1 MSVVRNPHI
10 SAAQAKASMAQDRAK
25 AKFPEV
31 LAYED
36 VVGFCFSAAERQ
48 DEKVL
53 HFFNLLLT
61 KDSALT
67 YDEKAKTIVYK
78 PPYPVRD
85 SKQLIAFFQNNNEIT
100 SIDVV
105 QLKKGWPNCEEAID
119 QLEREHKIL
128 VIRKKKDNV
137 PTVIFADD
145 PSLHI
150 PLDQDF
156 RTLWQSVQL
165 PERKDDIIR
174 FLLASH
180 RTPAGQIAEAK
191 VVAKV
196 AKKARKN
203 RQSTKQTNK
212 HMSSIFK
219 DYSGLKP
226 RGK

>member
-1 MSVVRNPHI
+1 
-10 SAAQAKASMAQDRAK
+10 MAQERAK
-25 AKFPEV
+25 NKFPDV
-31 LAYED
+31 LSYDD
-36 VVGFCFSAAERQ
+36 VVGYCFSALQRQ

-53 HFFNLLLT
+53 HFFNLLLK

-67 YDEKAKTIVYK
+67 YDEKAQTVVYK
-78 PPYPVRD
+78 PPYPIRS
-85 SKQLIAFFQNNNEIT
+85 SKQLIAFFQNNNDIT

-105 QLKKGWPNCEEAID
+105 QLKKGWPNCEESID

-150 PLDQDF
+150 ALDPEF
-156 RTLWQSVQL
+156 KVLWQSIQL

-174 FLLASH
+174 FLIASR

-191 VVAKV
+191 IVSKV
-196 AKKARKN
+196 TKKARKS